1 MSEKPKTYEHDG
13 KDWELT
19 HRRGDI
25 AYMRRKVGDNMEETH
40 AVNLWV
46 ESQRRYPNEELLVA
60 AHMLPDEADDP
71 TLDGII
77 KDDGK

>member
-1 MSEKPKTYEHDG
+1 MKTFEIDG
-13 KDWELT
+13 KVWELS

-40 AVNLWV
+40 AVDLRV
-46 ESQRRYPNEELLVA
+46 EGQRRFPNEELLVA
-60 AHMLPDEADDP
+60 AHMLPDEANDP

-77 KDDGK
+77 KGDGAGK

>member
-1 MSEKPKTYEHDG
+1 MKTFEIDG
-13 KDWELT
+13 KVWELS

-40 AVNLWV
+40 AVDLRV
-46 ESQRRYPNEELLVA
+46 EGQKRFPNEELLVA
-60 AHMLPDEADDP
+60 AHMLPDEANDP

-77 KDDGK
+77 KDGEQ